1 MCPFSGASLVA
12 VIPSGLGG
20 AECDFDVVVFV
31 LYVCSVGGGC
41 DNGAVETRNL
51 VRSHG
56 EYCDVYTRTA
66 LAGYDEYDVP
76 PLVGFAPID
85 EVGEGES
92 GVWGDV
98 YCWRRGVNW
107 K

>member
-1 MCPFSGASLVA
+1 MCPSSGSSLVA
-12 VIPSGLGG
+12 MIPSGLGG

-56 EYCDVYTRTA
+56 EYGDICTRTA
-66 LAGYDEYDVP
+66 LAEYDEYNVP
-76 PLVGFAPID
+76 PLVGFVPIY
-85 EVGEGES
+85 EVGEGEY
-92 GVWGDV
+92 GLWGDD
-98 YCWRRGVNW
+98 Y
-107 K
+107 